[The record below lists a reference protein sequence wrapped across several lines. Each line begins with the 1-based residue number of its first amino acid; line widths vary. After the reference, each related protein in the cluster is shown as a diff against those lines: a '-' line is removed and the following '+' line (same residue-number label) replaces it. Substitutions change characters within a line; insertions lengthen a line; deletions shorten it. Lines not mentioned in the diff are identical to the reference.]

1 MTPRPGAAA
10 RALGLVGLLSS
21 ALVLVSTLFPSAV
34 DDTTAVR
41 AVALSAG
48 LVAAGMFLP
57 VWRRLPARATLVML
71 PLAMALIAVHNTV
84 GDDDPY
90 RYGVFFLLLFVWVGM
105 HHPRWTSLTAGPLAL
120 VAYTVPLLLHHHP
133 DAAWTAVYAV
143 PVFVVV
149 GEVIAARS
157 RALGRATAELRRL
170 AHTDP
175 LTGLLDRRA
184 FTTSVERLRATG
196 ETGALVAFLDLDGF
210 KPVNDTL
217 GHAAGDALLLRIS
230 AYLVSDVRSGD
241 LVARLGGDEFGLLL
255 RHAAGDEDESVLDRL
270 SAAVAEASPPGVP
283 VGVSVGL
290 ARLDDHPDVEA
301 ALRTADEAMYAA
313 KRSARASG
321 AQSPAGRRE
330 GQPLAG

>member
-1 MTPRPGAAA
+1 VTPRPGSAA
-10 RALGLVGLLSS
+10 RGLGLVGLLSS
-21 ALVLVSTLFPSAV
+21 ALVLVSTFFPSAV
-34 DDTTAVR
+34 EDTSSVR
-41 AVALSAG
+41 AVAVAAG
-48 LVAAGMFLP
+48 VVAAGMYLP
-57 VWRRLPARATLVML
+57 FWRRLPARATLVMVPAAL
-71 PLAMALIAVHNTV
+71 ALIGVHNSV
-84 GDDDPY
+84 GGDDPY
-90 RYGVFFLLLFVWVGM
+90 RYGVFFLLVFVWIGV
-105 HHPRWTSLTAGPLAL
+105 HHPRWTSLSVGPLAL

-133 DAAWTAVYAV
+133 YAAWTAVYAV

-157 RALGRATAELRRL
+157 RALGLANAELRRL

-184 FTTSVERLRATG
+184 FTTSVERVSAAG

-230 AYLVSDVRSGD
+230 AYLMSDVRSGD

-255 RHAAGDEDESVLDRL
+255 RGAAGDEDGSVLERL
-270 SAAVAEASPPGVP
+270 SAAVAEASPPGLP

-301 ALRTADEAMYAA
+301 ALRAADEAMYAA
-313 KRSARASG
+313 KRSTKARDAS
-321 AQSPAGRRE
+321 APAGSRTR
-330 GQPLAG
+330 QHLTS

>member
-1 MTPRPGAAA
+1 MTTPPGAAA
-10 RALGLVGLLSS
+10 RGLGLIGLLSS
-21 ALVLVSTLFPSAV
+21 AFVLTSTFAPSLADDVSGVRWVSAV
-34 DDTTAVR
+34 TA
-41 AVALSAG
+41 LLAG
-48 LVAAGMFLP
+48 CMFLP
-57 VWRRLPARATLVML
+57 VWRRLPPRATLVMVPVAL
-71 PLAMALIAVHNTV
+71 GLIAAHNTV
-84 GDDDPY
+84 GGDDPY
-90 RYGVFFLLLFVWVGM
+90 RYGVFFLLLFVWVGA
-105 HHPRWTSLTAGPLAL
+105 HHPRWTSLTAAPLAL

-157 RALGRATAELRRL
+157 RDLGRANAEVVRL

-184 FTTSVERLRATG
+184 FTTAVERIRATG

-241 LVARLGGDEFGLLL
+241 LVARLGGDEFGMLL
-255 RHAAGDEDESVLDRL
+255 RDAAGDEDGSVLDRL
-270 SAAVAEASPPGVP
+270 SAAVAEASPPGLS
-283 VGVSVGL
+283 VGVSTGL
-290 ARLDDHPDVEA
+290 ARLDDHPDVES
-301 ALRTADEAMYAA
+301 ALRAADEAMYVAKRAA
-313 KRSARASG
+313 KARSSAA
-321 AQSPAGRRE
+321 ADRRE
-330 GQPLAG
+330 GQPQTT